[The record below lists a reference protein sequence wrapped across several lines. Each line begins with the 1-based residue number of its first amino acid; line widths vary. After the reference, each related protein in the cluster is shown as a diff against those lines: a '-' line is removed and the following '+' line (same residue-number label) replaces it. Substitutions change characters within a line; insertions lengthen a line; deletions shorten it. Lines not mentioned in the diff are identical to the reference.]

1 MIVAYCGMGGFRW
14 FERRVI
20 VTCYIFLENLN
31 IRQMYIVRCI
41 SSDVYPSDVDP
52 NKLLTP
58 LHPLRTPGQPVVSP
72 FDTQDQRLASGASEE
87 LEERRSRL
95 WKSHEPRVL
104 FQTSFFG

>member
-1 MIVAYCGMGGFRW
+1 MY
-14 FERRVI
+14 
-20 VTCYIFLENLN
+20 
-31 IRQMYIVRCI
+31 IRQMYIRQIYPSDVYP
-41 SSDVYPSDVDP
+41 SDVYPSDVDP